1 MRAVLTLA
9 AVSLA
14 LMIACSSGDGDGS
27 DADTSAG
34 GAPDTSTGAAAAT
47 PAGASSGGAANAT
60 PTSSLTAAERATGFL
75 GGQQTCSRFGGILA
89 DIVAG
94 NLAGG
99 ARGGDTFVG
108 ETRWR
113 IGQLGVD
120 SLAAEPDIKRA
131 SNDLFRTTQLPFEL
145 DDLEE
150 GFEALDKACAT
161 NGYTTTTILGP
172 NM

>member
-9 AVSLA
+9 VISL
-14 LMIACSSGDGDGS
+14 LLVVACSSGDGDGDGS
-27 DADTSAG
+27 DTT
-34 GAPDTSTGAAAAT
+34 DTSTGAASGASAGGT
-47 PAGASSGGAANAT
+47 SDAGAGGAAPT

-89 DIVAG
+89 DIADG
-94 NLAGG
+94 KLAGG

-120 SLAAEPDIKRA
+120 SLAAEPEIKRV
-131 SNDLFRTTQLPFEL
+131 SNDLFRITQLPFKLE
-145 DDLEE
+145 DLEE
-150 GFEALDKACAT
+150 GFAALNEACAKYE
-161 NGYTTTTILGP
+161 YTTTTILGP

>member
-1 MRAVLTLA
+1 MRTVLTLA
-9 AVSLA
+9 VVSLVLLA
-14 LMIACSSGDGDGS
+14 GCSSGDGDSS
-27 DADTSAG
+27 DA
-34 GAPDTSTGAAAAT
+34 DTSTGAASDTSTGAT
-47 PAGASSGGAANAT
+47 PDTSGGGPAAT

-89 DIVAG
+89 DIAAG
-94 NLAGG
+94 KLAGG

-120 SLAAEPDIKRA
+120 SLAAEPDIKRV

-150 GFEALDKACAT
+150 GFKALNAACAN

>member
-1 MRAVLTLA
+1 MRTILTLA
-9 AVSLA
+9 VVL
-14 LMIACSSGDGDGS
+14 LLLLVACSGGDEEP
-27 DADTSAG
+27 AATA
-34 GAPDTSTGAAAAT
+34 TSTGT
-47 PAGASSGGAANAT
+47 DSGASSGGSTDAPSGGAAPT

-89 DIVAG
+89 DISAG
-94 NLAGG
+94 KLAGG

-120 SLAAEPDIKRA
+120 SLAAEPEIKRA

-150 GFEALDKACAT
+150 GFAALNKACAKYE
-161 NGYTTTTILGP
+161 YTTTTILGP

>member
-1 MRAVLTLA
+1 MVLTVA
-9 AVSLA
+9 VVSL
-14 LMIACSSGDGDGS
+14 LLLVACSSGDGDGP
-27 DADTSAG
+27 DT
-34 GAPDTSTGAAAAT
+34 DTSTGAASDASAGGAT
-47 PAGASSGGAANAT
+47 PT

-89 DIVAG
+89 DIAAG
-94 NLAGG
+94 KLAGG

-120 SLAAEPDIKRA
+120 SLAAEPDIKRV

-150 GFEALDKACAT
+150 GFEKLNKACAN

>member
-1 MRAVLTLA
+1 MRTVLALA

-14 LMIACSSGDGDGS
+14 LLVACSSGDGDGS
-27 DADTSAG
+27 DTDTSAG
-34 GAPDTSTGAAAAT
+34 AASD
-47 PAGASSGGAANAT
+47 ASAGGAAPT

-89 DIVAG
+89 DIAAG
-94 NLAGG
+94 KLAGG

-131 SNDLFRTTQLPFEL
+131 SNDLFRATQLKFEL
-145 DDLEE
+145 EDLEE
-150 GFEALDKACAT
+150 GFDVLDMACAN

>member
-1 MRAVLTLA
+1 MRTVLTLA
-9 AVSLA
+9 VISL
-14 LMIACSSGDGDGS
+14 LLLVACSGGDGDDPATETSTGDSTGGAS
-27 DADTSAG
+27 DVSAG
-34 GAPDTSTGAAAAT
+34 GAT
-47 PAGASSGGAANAT
+47 PT
-60 PTSSLTAAERATGFL
+60 PTSSLTAAERSTGFL

-89 DIVAG
+89 DIADG
-94 NLAGG
+94 KLAGG

-120 SLAAEPDIKRA
+120 SLAAEPEIKRV
-131 SNDLFRTTQLPFEL
+131 SNDLFRITQLPFEL

-150 GFEALDKACAT
+150 GFAALNEACAKYE
-161 NGYTTTTILGP
+161 YTTTTILGP

>member
-1 MRAVLTLA
+1 MRTVLTLA
-9 AVSLA
+9 VVSLVLLA
-14 LMIACSSGDGDGS
+14 GCSSGDGDSS
-27 DADTSAG
+27 DA
-34 GAPDTSTGAAAAT
+34 DTSTGAASDTSTEAT
-47 PAGASSGGAANAT
+47 PDTSGGAPAAT

-89 DIVAG
+89 DIAAG
-94 NLAGG
+94 KLAGG

-120 SLAAEPDIKRA
+120 SLAAEPDIKRM

-150 GFEALDKACAT
+150 GFEKLNKACADS
-161 NGYTTTTILGP
+161 GYTTTTILGP

>member
-1 MRAVLTLA
+1 MRIVLTLA
-9 AVSLA
+9 VVSL
-14 LMIACSSGDGDGS
+14 LLLVACSSGDEE
-27 DADTSAG
+27 
-34 GAPDTSTGAAAAT
+34 PAATDT
-47 PAGASSGGAANAT
+47 PAGAASDAASGGSTDASSGGAAPT

-89 DIVAG
+89 DISAG
-94 NLAGG
+94 KLAGG

-120 SLAAEPDIKRA
+120 SLAAEPEIKRA

-150 GFEALDKACAT
+150 GFEALDKACAKYE
-161 NGYTTTTILGP
+161 YTTTTILGP

>member
-9 AVSLA
+9 VISL
-14 LMIACSSGDGDGS
+14 LLLVACSSGDGDGS
-27 DADTSAG
+27 DTG
-34 GAPDTSTGAAAAT
+34 TDTSTGAASGASAGGT
-47 PAGASSGGAANAT
+47 SDAGAGGAAPT

-89 DIVAG
+89 DIAAG
-94 NLAGG
+94 KLAGG

-120 SLAAEPDIKRA
+120 SLAAEPEIKRV
-131 SNDLFRTTQLPFEL
+131 SNDLFRITQLPFEL
-145 DDLEE
+145 KDLEE
-150 GFEALDKACAT
+150 GFEAMNAACAKYE
-161 NGYTTTTILGP
+161 YTTTTILGP

>member
-1 MRAVLTLA
+1 MVLTVA
-9 AVSLA
+9 VVSL
-14 LMIACSSGDGDGS
+14 LLLVACSSGDGDGP
-27 DADTSAG
+27 DT
-34 GAPDTSTGAAAAT
+34 DTSTGAASDASAGGAT
-47 PAGASSGGAANAT
+47 PT

-89 DIVAG
+89 DIAAG
-94 NLAGG
+94 KLAGG

-120 SLAAEPDIKRA
+120 SLAAEPDIKRV

-150 GFEALDKACAT
+150 GFKALNAACAN

>member
-9 AVSLA
+9 VVSLV
-14 LMIACSSGDGDGS
+14 LLVACSSGDGDSS
-27 DADTSAG
+27 DADTSTG
-34 GAPDTSTGAAAAT
+34 VAPDTSAGAASDT
-47 PAGASSGGAANAT
+47 PAEAPAAT

-89 DIVAG
+89 DIAAG
-94 NLAGG
+94 SLAGG
-99 ARGGDTFVG
+99 QRGGDTFVG

-120 SLAAEPDIKRA
+120 SLAAEPDIKKA
-131 SNDLFRTTQLPFEL
+131 SNALFRATQMKFEL
-145 DDLEE
+145 TDLEE
-150 GFEALDKACAT
+150 GFDVLDMACAN

>member
-1 MRAVLTLA
+1 MRIVLTLA
-9 AVSLA
+9 VVSL
-14 LMIACSSGDGDGS
+14 LLLVACSSGDGDGP
-27 DADTSAG
+27 DT
-34 GAPDTSTGAAAAT
+34 DTSTGAASDASAGGAT
-47 PAGASSGGAANAT
+47 PT

-89 DIVAG
+89 DIAAG
-94 NLAGG
+94 KLAGG

-120 SLAAEPDIKRA
+120 SLAAEPDIKRM

-150 GFEALDKACAT
+150 GFKALNAACAN

>member
-1 MRAVLTLA
+1 MRIVLTLA
-9 AVSLA
+9 VVSL
-14 LMIACSSGDGDGS
+14 LLLVACSSGDGDGP
-27 DADTSAG
+27 DT
-34 GAPDTSTGAAAAT
+34 DTSTGAASDT
-47 PAGASSGGAANAT
+47 SGGAPAPAAT

-89 DIVAG
+89 DIAAG
-94 NLAGG
+94 KLAGG

-120 SLAAEPDIKRA
+120 SLAAEPDIKRM

-150 GFEALDKACAT
+150 GFKALNKACAN

>member
-1 MRAVLTLA
+1 MVLTVA
-9 AVSLA
+9 VVSL
-14 LMIACSSGDGDGS
+14 LLLVACSSGDGDGP
-27 DADTSAG
+27 DT
-34 GAPDTSTGAAAAT
+34 DTSTGAASDASAGGAT
-47 PAGASSGGAANAT
+47 PT

-89 DIVAG
+89 DIAAG
-94 NLAGG
+94 KLAGG

-120 SLAAEPDIKRA
+120 SLAAEPDIKRM

-150 GFEALDKACAT
+150 GFKALNAACAN

>member
-9 AVSLA
+9 VISLLLVA
-14 LMIACSSGDGDGS
+14 ACSSGDGEGDGS
-27 DADTSAG
+27 AT
-34 GAPDTSTGAAAAT
+34 DTSTGAASGGSAGGT
-47 PAGASSGGAANAT
+47 SDAGAGGAAPT

-89 DIVAG
+89 DIAAG
-94 NLAGG
+94 KLAGG

-120 SLAAEPDIKRA
+120 SLAAEPEIKRV
-131 SNDLFRTTQLPFEL
+131 SNDLFRITQLPFEL
-145 DDLEE
+145 KDLEE
-150 GFEALDKACAT
+150 GFEAMNAACAKYE
-161 NGYTTTTILGP
+161 YTTTTILGP

>member
-9 AVSLA
+9 VISL
-14 LMIACSSGDGDGS
+14 LLLVACSSGDGDDSG
-27 DADTSAG
+27 T
-34 GAPDTSTGAAAAT
+34 DTSTGAAS
-47 PAGASSGGAANAT
+47 GASGGGDSDSSAGGAAPT

-89 DIVAG
+89 DIAAG
-94 NLAGG
+94 KLAGG

-120 SLAAEPDIKRA
+120 SLAAEPEIKRV
-131 SNDLFRTTQLPFEL
+131 SNDLFRITQLPFDL
-145 DDLEE
+145 DDLQE
-150 GFEALDKACAT
+150 GFDAMNAACAKYE
-161 NGYTTTTILGP
+161 YTTTTILGP

>member
-1 MRAVLTLA
+1 MRTVLALA

-14 LMIACSSGDGDGS
+14 LLVACSSGDGDGS
-27 DADTSAG
+27 DE
-34 GAPDTSTGAAAAT
+34 DTSTGAASD
-47 PAGASSGGAANAT
+47 ASAGGAAPT

-89 DIVAG
+89 DIAAG
-94 NLAGG
+94 KLAGG

-150 GFEALDKACAT
+150 GFDVLDAACASS
-161 NGYTTTTILGP
+161 GYTTTTILGP

>member
-1 MRAVLTLA
+1 MRIVLTLA
-9 AVSLA
+9 VVSL
-14 LMIACSSGDGDGS
+14 LLLVACSSGDGDGP
-27 DADTSAG
+27 DT
-34 GAPDTSTGAAAAT
+34 DTSTGAASDT
-47 PAGASSGGAANAT
+47 SGGAPAPAAT

-89 DIVAG
+89 DIAAG
-94 NLAGG
+94 KLAGG

-120 SLAAEPDIKRA
+120 SLAAEPDIKRM

-150 GFEALDKACAT
+150 GFKALNAACAN

>member
-1 MRAVLTLA
+1 MRIVLTVA
-9 AVSLA
+9 VVSL
-14 LMIACSSGDGDGS
+14 LLLVACSSGDGDGP
-27 DADTSAG
+27 DT
-34 GAPDTSTGAAAAT
+34 DTSTGAASDASAGGAT
-47 PAGASSGGAANAT
+47 PT

-89 DIVAG
+89 DIAAG
-94 NLAGG
+94 KLAGG

-120 SLAAEPDIKRA
+120 SLAAEPDIKRM

-150 GFEALDKACAT
+150 GFEKLNKACADS
-161 NGYTTTTILGP
+161 GYTTTTILGP

>member
-9 AVSLA
+9 VVSLG
-14 LMIACSSGDGDGS
+14 LLVACSSGDGDGS
-27 DADTSAG
+27 
-34 GAPDTSTGAAAAT
+34 GADTSTGAASDTSTAA
-47 PAGASSGGAANAT
+47 AAPT

-89 DIVAG
+89 DIAAG
-94 NLAGG
+94 SLAGG
-99 ARGGDTFVG
+99 QRGGDTFVG

-120 SLAAEPDIKRA
+120 SLAAEPDIKKA
-131 SNDLFRTTQLPFEL
+131 SNALFRATQMKFEL
-145 DDLEE
+145 TDLEE
-150 GFEALDKACAT
+150 GFDVLDMACAN

>member
-1 MRAVLTLA
+1 MRMVLTVA
-9 AVSLA
+9 VVSL
-14 LMIACSSGDGDGS
+14 LLLVACSSGDGDGP
-27 DADTSAG
+27 DT
-34 GAPDTSTGAAAAT
+34 DTSTGAASDASAGGAT
-47 PAGASSGGAANAT
+47 PT

-89 DIVAG
+89 DIAAG
-94 NLAGG
+94 KLAGG

-120 SLAAEPDIKRA
+120 SLAAEPDIKRM

-150 GFEALDKACAT
+150 GFKALNAACAN